1 MRIAV
6 LGRTHWLISVVRQLL
21 ADGHEV
27 ALVATAPA
35 PPEYAAGQDAF
46 AQLAAETE
54 APYLFDPDVNH
65 DNFREALV
73 QSGAQIGISINWP
86 TMIRRQTCE
95 ALTHGILNGHAGDLP
110 RYRGNA
116 CPNWAIING
125 ENHVGLCVHT
135 MDPDMVDAG
144 DIYVRSKL
152 LLDDVVYISDVYA
165 WMENVLP
172 DMFADALERVED
184 PSFAPE
190 RQDASGVLP
199 LRCHPRRPE
208 DGLINWGHS
217 AENIARL
224 VRASSRPLAGA
235 FSYLEARTKL
245 TVWRGRE
252 VELDH
257 DILAV
262 PGQIVGRGPGDGVLV
277 ACGSGV
283 IEIEEAELAD
293 GATLSYANRF
303 RLMDKTADTQ

>member
-6 LGRTHWLISVVRQLL
+6 LGRTHWLIAVVRRLL
-21 ADGHEV
+21 SDGHEV
-27 ALVATAPA
+27 AFVATASA
-35 PPEYAAGQDAF
+35 PPEYAAGQEVF
-46 AQLAAETE
+46 AQLAEE
-54 APYLFDPDVNH
+54 VDAPYLFAPDVNH
-65 DNFREALV
+65 DSFRTVLV

-95 ALTHGILNGHAGDLP
+95 TLKHGILNGHAGDLP

-116 CPNWAIING
+116 CPNWAIVNG
-125 ENHVGLCVHT
+125 ENHVGLCVHA
-135 MDPDMVDAG
+135 MDPDVVDAG

-152 LLDDVVYISDVYA
+152 PLNDMIYISDVYA

-172 DMFADALERVED
+172 DMFANALQRVED

-190 RQDASGVLP
+190 HQDASGVLP

-208 DGLINWGHS
+208 DALINWGHS
-217 AENIARL
+217 AENIVRL

-235 FSYLEARTKL
+235 FSYLEARTRL
-245 TVWRGRE
+245 TVWRARE
-252 VELDH
+252 VDLDH

-262 PGQIVGRGPGDGVLV
+262 PGQIIGRGLNGGVLV

-283 IEIEEAELAD
+283 IEVEEAELAD
-293 GATLSYANRF
+293 GTVLPTANRF
-303 RLMDKTADTQ
+303 RLMGKSADTQ